1 MRYSCLVLDHDDTAV
16 DSTATV
22 HYPAHVEVMRRMR
35 PGEKPVSLEEWFCK
49 NFDPGILE
57 FLVQELHFTRQEL
70 DEEYRIWKQYAETR
84 MPEFYP
90 GFIDAIA
97 AYRKKRGKI
106 VVVSHSIEEII
117 SRDYRAVGF
126 QPDLIYG
133 WNFDEKKRKPHPW
146 PILDAME
153 KTGISAESFL
163 VVDDLRPGVLMARA
177 AEVEI
182 AAAGWAHSIP
192 EVENYMRSNC
202 TAYFRTV
209 EEFTRFILA

>member
-70 DEEYRIWKQYAETR
+70 DEEYRIWKRYAETR
-84 MPEFYP
+84 IPDFYP

-117 SRDYRAVGF
+117 SRDYRALTPGHGGELR
-126 QPDLIYG
+126 QL
-133 WNFDEKKRKPHPW
+133 
-146 PILDAME
+146 
-153 KTGISAESFL
+153 
-163 VVDDLRPGVLMARA
+163 LRPSPKGAVRVPDFEKRNQ
-177 AEVEI
+177 AEKGTEWMPWCQQAMKDVI
-182 AAAGWAHSIP
+182 SCDKL
-192 EVENYMRSNC
+192 R
-202 TAYFRTV
+202 
-209 EEFTRFILA
+209 